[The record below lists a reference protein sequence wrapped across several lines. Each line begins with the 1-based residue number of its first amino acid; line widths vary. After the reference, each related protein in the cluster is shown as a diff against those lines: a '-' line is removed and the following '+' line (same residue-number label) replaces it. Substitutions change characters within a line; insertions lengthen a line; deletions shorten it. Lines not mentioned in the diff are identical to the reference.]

1 MGKISDFLF
10 LNKDGCIGITS
21 LDKFDTLKDTFGVE
35 YTKVDYP
42 PAVPIKCRFSNR
54 TKCYYYYDFERLYRL
69 FKGFDFE
76 KFLIDS
82 EYYMSNSD
90 SPHPLIIVNRKCGLI
105 IAVAPKV
112 K

>member
-1 MGKISDFLF
+1 MSDFLF
-10 LNKDGCIGITS
+10 LDKDRCIGITS
-21 LDKFDTLKDTFGVE
+21 LDKFDILKDTFGVE

-42 PAVPIKCRFSNR
+42 PTVPIKCRFSNK
-54 TKCYYYYDFERLYRL
+54 TECYYYYDFKRLYEL

-82 EYYMSNSD
+82 EYHISNSD
-90 SPHPLIIVNRKCGLI
+90 CPRPLIIVNRKCSLI
-105 IAVAPKV
+105 IAVAPWV